1 MVGGRGGTDVGESAC
16 LYDRRLAGMDTGVTR
31 LCDSPLA
38 AGRLVVA
45 GFVVGVVVVV
55 VAVVVVVFVFVVA
68 QRRLGVCQVPPAMV

>member
-45 GFVVGVVVVV
+45 GFVVGVVELLNV
-55 VAVVVVVFVFVVA
+55 
-68 QRRLGVCQVPPAMV
+68 GVCAGCSLLSVTY